1 MPKPPAQRLTCSAC
15 GEAHAR
21 RAGRPPTARAWVCP
35 RCTVRAEM
43 GLDAR
48 LRVLVLLELGATV
61 ERRADVERPA
71 IRRWV
76 AAWKVGD
83 LEGMAVARREAQ
95 RALIAMVRADDRA
108 TGALQHARDRHR
120 RAALRAAVSGTL
132 ARWEELRR
140 KVSAAFVPAREVPW
154 LAKVMDA

>member
-35 RCTVRAEM
+35 SCTVRSEM

-48 LRVLVLLELGATV
+48 LRALVLVELGAEV
-61 ERRADVERPA
+61 DRRAKVERPA
-71 IRRWV
+71 VRRWV
-76 AAWKVGD
+76 TAWKAGD
-83 LEGMAVARREAQ
+83 LAEMAAARREAQ

-108 TGALQHARDRHR
+108 TGAMQHSRDRHR

-132 ARWEELRR
+132 ARWEDLRR
-140 KVSAAFVPAREVPW
+140 QAKAVSP
-154 LAKVMDA
+154 